1 MEETIYNLLRASIS
15 ELVDN
20 TTIREMA
27 KKIDKEQIIEL
38 ARAEIKRIQY
48 FIKIELPEWNYWKD
62 KEQRLMELIV
72 SLQKNS

>member
-27 KKIDKEQIIEL
+27 KKIDKEKIIEL

-62 KEQRLMELIV
+62 KEQKLMELIV
-72 SLQKNS
+72 NLQK